1 LLKKIRK
8 RRKRRENRMA
18 LWQIVAKTE
27 LKRRTSGVRGH
38 RIIFFFIIYVIL
50 FLWAFLLAPYLFNL
64 ITSAFLSKLLEVMPL
79 SVIVTG
85 LGLILEFV
93 LMMFFLMIMMYPL
106 QNIHRKA
113 EIGYKEIVLAS
124 PIKPG
129 DIFLGEYIGKL
140 PFYIIFILIF
150 APIMMG
156 IINPIMNL
164 NPFQFFIIYL
174 SIIGLVIFA
183 ALVGTI
189 FSLWLEHKIAKS
201 EKSRDLSK
209 ALEWILV
216 MIMVVIMYSLIFL
229 FNHLLSHPELKN
241 FFMVYPS
248 LWFSNIILYV
258 IEPMLIETYFL
269 NIWLSIIITIGV
281 PLLVLFIAFKKADS
295 FFSLE
300 GGIEK
305 ISSIIEKENK
315 LYGFI
320 RKISERKWEGLIIT
334 QFKGFFRKKENI
346 MKIIYVVAIVVIEA
360 ILFGFVGG
368 GADDPDPL
376 GQVMQMLMLIL
387 IVGMMMGILIGNAI
401 FIGSK
406 DLLWVYKR
414 SPRGASA
421 LVYSYLRMMI
431 ILLIFMDIGFTILF
445 SLLFKYNIALVI
457 FFFLLFLI
465 HGTISISQAVGI
477 QCFNPAFDQK
487 GGDMGLNNALFIGL
501 SICII
506 VLNVTLAILVTEYLS
521 LSLELIL
528 IIQALPLIFI
538 GLGTGFLILYF
549 GIRKLGKIE

>member
-1 LLKKIRK
+1 MKHKTELLDTLQKQPSLWKI
-8 RRKRRENRMA
+8 
-18 LWQIVAKTE
+18 IAKTE
-27 LKRRTSGVRGH
+27 LKRKTSGVRGH
-38 RIIFFFIIYVIL
+38 RLRFFFIIYVIL
-50 FLWAFLLAPYLFNL
+50 FLWAFLLAPYFFNL
-64 ITSAFLSKLLEVMPL
+64 ITSSFLSMLLEFMPL
-79 SVIVTG
+79 SVIITG

-124 PIKPG
+124 PVKPG

-140 PFYIIFILIF
+140 PIYIIFILIF

-189 FSLWLEHKIAKS
+189 FSLWIEHKIAKS
-201 EKSRDLSK
+201 EKSRDLGK

-216 MIMVVIMYSLIFL
+216 IIMVVIMYSLIFL

-281 PLLVLFIAFKKADS
+281 PFLVLFISFKKADN

-300 GGIEK
+300 VGIEK

-320 RKISERKWEGLIIT
+320 RKISEQKWEGLIIT

-346 MKIIYVVAIVVIEA
+346 MKIVYVVAIVVIEA
-360 ILFGFVGG
+360 ILFGFM
-368 GADDPDPL
+368 
-376 GQVMQMLMLIL
+376 GQDEGFDLFGQMLQMIMLIL
-387 IVGMMMGILIGNAI
+387 IVGLMMGIMIGNTI

-414 SPRGASA
+414 SPRGVSA
-421 LVYSYLRMMI
+421 LVYSYIRMMV
-431 ILLIFMDIGFTILF
+431 ILLIFLDIGFTILF
-445 SLLFKYNIALVI
+445 SLLFKYNISLVI
-457 FFFLLFLI
+457 FFFFLFLI
-465 HGTISISQAVGI
+465 HGTISISQAIGI
-477 QCFNPAFDQK
+477 QCFNPAFYEK
-487 GGDMGLNNALFIGL
+487 GGDMMLNNVLFIIFSTG
-501 SICII
+501 II
-506 VLNVTLAILVTEYLS
+506 ILNIIFEIMITTRLS
-521 LSLELIL
+521 LSLELMMV
-528 IIQALPLIFI
+528 IQALPIIFM
-538 GLGTGFLILYF
+538 GLGTGFLLLYF
-549 GIRKLGKIE
+549 GIRKLKKIE

>member
-1 LLKKIRK
+1 MKHKTESIDTLQKQPSLWKI
-8 RRKRRENRMA
+8 
-18 LWQIVAKTE
+18 IAKTE
-27 LKRRTSGVRGH
+27 LKRKTSGVRGH
-38 RIIFFFIIYVIL
+38 RLRFFFIIYVIL

-64 ITSAFLSKLLEVMPL
+64 ITSAFLSMLLEFMPL
-79 SVIVTG
+79 LVIITG

-124 PIKPG
+124 PVKPG

-140 PFYIIFILIF
+140 PIYIIFILIF

-189 FSLWLEHKIAKS
+189 FSLWIEHKIAKS

-216 MIMVVIMYSLIFL
+216 IIMVVIMYSLIFL
-229 FNHLLSHPELKN
+229 FNYLLSHPELKN

-269 NIWLSIIITIGV
+269 NIWMSIIITIGV
-281 PLLVLFIAFKKADS
+281 PFLVLFISFKKADN

-300 GGIEK
+300 AGIEK

-320 RKISERKWEGLIIT
+320 RKISEQKWEGLIIT

-346 MKIIYVVAIVVIEA
+346 MKIVYVVTIVVIEA
-360 ILFGFVGG
+360 ILFGFMGEDEG
-368 GADDPDPL
+368 FNFFG
-376 GQVMQMLMLIL
+376 QMLQMIMLIL
-387 IVGMMMGILIGNAI
+387 IVGLMMGIMIGNTI

-414 SPRGASA
+414 SPRGVSA
-421 LVYSYLRMMI
+421 LVYSYIRMMV
-431 ILLIFMDIGFTILF
+431 ILLIFLDIGFTILF
-445 SLLFKYNIALVI
+445 SLLFKYNISLVI
-457 FFFLLFLI
+457 FFFFLFLI
-465 HGTISISQAVGI
+465 HGTISISQAIGI
-477 QCFNPAFDQK
+477 QCFNPAFYEK
-487 GGDMGLNNALFIGL
+487 GGDMMLNNVLFIIFSTG
-501 SICII
+501 II
-506 VLNVTLAILVTEYLS
+506 ILNIIFEIMITTRLS
-521 LSLELIL
+521 LSLELMMV
-528 IIQALPLIFI
+528 IQALPIIFM
-538 GLGTGFLILYF
+538 GLGTGFLLLYF
-549 GIRKLGKIE
+549 GIRKLKKIE

>member
-1 LLKKIRK
+1 MKYKTELLDTLQKQPSLWKI
-8 RRKRRENRMA
+8 
-18 LWQIVAKTE
+18 IAKTE
-27 LKRRTSGVRGH
+27 LKRKTSGVRGH
-38 RIIFFFIIYVIL
+38 RLRFFFIIYVIL

-64 ITSAFLSKLLEVMPL
+64 ITSSFLSMLLEFMPL
-79 SVIVTG
+79 SVIITG

-124 PIKPG
+124 PVKPG

-140 PFYIIFILIF
+140 PIYIIFILIF

-189 FSLWLEHKIAKS
+189 FSLWIEHKIAKS

-216 MIMVVIMYSLIFL
+216 IIMVVIMYSLIFL

-281 PLLVLFIAFKKADS
+281 PFLVLFISFKKADN

-300 GGIEK
+300 VGIEK

-320 RKISERKWEGLIIT
+320 RKISEQKWEGLIIT

-346 MKIIYVVAIVVIEA
+346 MKIVYVVAIVVIEA
-360 ILFGFVGG
+360 ILFGFMGEDEG
-368 GADDPDPL
+368 FDLFG
-376 GQVMQMLMLIL
+376 QMLQMIVLIL
-387 IVGMMMGILIGNAI
+387 IVGLMMGIMMGNTI

-414 SPRGASA
+414 SPRGVSA
-421 LVYSYLRMMI
+421 LVYSYIRMMV
-431 ILLIFMDIGFTILF
+431 ILLIFLDIGFTILF
-445 SLLFKYNIALVI
+445 SLLFKYNISLVI
-457 FFFLLFLI
+457 FFFFLFLI
-465 HGTISISQAVGI
+465 HGTISISQAIGI
-477 QCFNPAFDQK
+477 QCFNPAFYEK
-487 GGDMGLNNALFIGL
+487 GGDMMLNNVLFIIFSTG
-501 SICII
+501 II
-506 VLNVTLAILVTEYLS
+506 ILNIIFEIMITTRLS
-521 LSLELIL
+521 LSLELMMV
-528 IIQALPLIFI
+528 IQALPIIFM
-538 GLGTGFLILYF
+538 GLGTGFLLLYF
-549 GIRKLGKIE
+549 GIRKLKKIE

>member
-1 LLKKIRK
+1 MKHKTELLDTLQKQPSLWKI
-8 RRKRRENRMA
+8 
-18 LWQIVAKTE
+18 IAKTE
-27 LKRRTSGVRGH
+27 LKRKTSGVRGH
-38 RIIFFFIIYVIL
+38 RLRFFFIIYVIL

-64 ITSAFLSKLLEVMPL
+64 ITSAFLSMLLEFMPL
-79 SVIVTG
+79 LVIITG

-124 PIKPG
+124 PVKPG

-140 PFYIIFILIF
+140 PIYIIFILIF

-189 FSLWLEHKIAKS
+189 FSLWIEHKIAKS

-216 MIMVVIMYSLIFL
+216 IIMVVIMYSLIFL
-229 FNHLLSHPELKN
+229 FNYLLSHPELKN

-269 NIWLSIIITIGV
+269 NIWMSIIITIGV
-281 PLLVLFIAFKKADS
+281 PFLVLFISFKKADN

-300 GGIEK
+300 AGIEK

-320 RKISERKWEGLIIT
+320 RKISEQKWEGLIIT

-346 MKIIYVVAIVVIEA
+346 MKIVYVVAIVVIEA
-360 ILFGFVGG
+360 ILFGFMGEDEG
-368 GADDPDPL
+368 FDLFG
-376 GQVMQMLMLIL
+376 QMLQMIMLIL
-387 IVGMMMGILIGNAI
+387 IVGLMMGIMIGNTI

-414 SPRGASA
+414 SPRGVSA
-421 LVYSYLRMMI
+421 LVYSYIRMMV
-431 ILLIFMDIGFTILF
+431 ILLIFLDIGFTILF
-445 SLLFKYNIALVI
+445 SLLFKYNISLVI
-457 FFFLLFLI
+457 FFFFLFLI
-465 HGTISISQAVGI
+465 HGTISISQAIGI
-477 QCFNPAFDQK
+477 QCFNPAFYEK
-487 GGDMGLNNALFIGL
+487 GGDMMLNNVLFIIFSTG
-501 SICII
+501 II
-506 VLNVTLAILVTEYLS
+506 ILNIIFEIMITTRLS
-521 LSLELIL
+521 LSLELMMV
-528 IIQALPLIFI
+528 IQALPIIFM
-538 GLGTGFLILYF
+538 GLGTGFLLLYF
-549 GIRKLGKIE
+549 GIRKLKKIE

>member
-1 LLKKIRK
+1 MKHKTESIDTLQKQPSLWKI
-8 RRKRRENRMA
+8 
-18 LWQIVAKTE
+18 IAKTE
-27 LKRRTSGVRGH
+27 LKRKTSGVRGH
-38 RIIFFFIIYVIL
+38 RLRFFFIIYVIL

-64 ITSAFLSKLLEVMPL
+64 ITSAFLSMLLEFMPL
-79 SVIVTG
+79 LVIITG

-124 PIKPG
+124 PVKPG

-140 PFYIIFILIF
+140 PIYIIFILIF

-189 FSLWLEHKIAKS
+189 FSLWIEHKIAKS

-216 MIMVVIMYSLIFL
+216 IIMVVIMYSLIFL

-269 NIWLSIIITIGV
+269 NIWMSIIITIGV
-281 PLLVLFIAFKKADS
+281 PFLVLFISFKKADN

-300 GGIEK
+300 AGIEK

-320 RKISERKWEGLIIT
+320 RKISEQKWEGLIIT

-346 MKIIYVVAIVVIEA
+346 MKIVYVVTIVVIEA
-360 ILFGFVGG
+360 ILFGFMGEDEG
-368 GADDPDPL
+368 FNFFG
-376 GQVMQMLMLIL
+376 QMLQMIMLIL
-387 IVGMMMGILIGNAI
+387 IVGLMMGIMIGNTI

-414 SPRGASA
+414 SPRGVSA
-421 LVYSYLRMMI
+421 LVYSYIRMMV
-431 ILLIFMDIGFTILF
+431 ILLIFLDIGFTILF
-445 SLLFKYNIALVI
+445 SLLFKYNISLVI
-457 FFFLLFLI
+457 FFFFLFLI
-465 HGTISISQAVGI
+465 HGTISISQAIGI
-477 QCFNPAFDQK
+477 QCFNPAFYEK
-487 GGDMGLNNALFIGL
+487 GGDMMLNNVLFIIFSTG
-501 SICII
+501 II
-506 VLNVTLAILVTEYLS
+506 ILNIIFEIMITTRLS
-521 LSLELIL
+521 LSLELMMV
-528 IIQALPLIFI
+528 IQALPIIFM
-538 GLGTGFLILYF
+538 GLGTGFLLLYF
-549 GIRKLGKIE
+549 GIRKLKKIE

>member
-1 LLKKIRK
+1 MKHKTESIDTLQKQPSLWKI
-8 RRKRRENRMA
+8 
-18 LWQIVAKTE
+18 IAKTE
-27 LKRRTSGVRGH
+27 LKRKTSGVRGH
-38 RIIFFFIIYVIL
+38 RLRFFFIIYVIL

-64 ITSAFLSKLLEVMPL
+64 ITSAFLSMLLEFMPL
-79 SVIVTG
+79 LVIITG

-124 PIKPG
+124 PVKPG

-140 PFYIIFILIF
+140 PIYIIFILIF

-189 FSLWLEHKIAKS
+189 FSLWIEHKIAKS

-216 MIMVVIMYSLIFL
+216 IIMVVIMYSLIFL
-229 FNHLLSHPELKN
+229 FNYLLSHPELKN

-269 NIWLSIIITIGV
+269 NIWMSIIITIGV
-281 PLLVLFIAFKKADS
+281 PFLVLFISFKKADN

-300 GGIEK
+300 AGIEK

-320 RKISERKWEGLIIT
+320 RKISEQKWEGLIIT

-346 MKIIYVVAIVVIEA
+346 MKIVYVVAIVVIEA
-360 ILFGFVGG
+360 ILFGFMGEDEG
-368 GADDPDPL
+368 FDLFG
-376 GQVMQMLMLIL
+376 QMLQMIMLIL
-387 IVGMMMGILIGNAI
+387 IVGLMMGIMIGNTI

-414 SPRGASA
+414 SPRGVSA
-421 LVYSYLRMMI
+421 LVYSYIRMMV
-431 ILLIFMDIGFTILF
+431 ILLIFLDIGFTILF
-445 SLLFKYNIALVI
+445 SLLFKYNISLVI
-457 FFFLLFLI
+457 FFFFLFLI
-465 HGTISISQAVGI
+465 HGTISISQAIGI
-477 QCFNPAFDQK
+477 QCFNPAFYEK
-487 GGDMGLNNALFIGL
+487 GGDMMLNNVLFIIFSTG
-501 SICII
+501 II
-506 VLNVTLAILVTEYLS
+506 ILNIIFEIMITTRLS
-521 LSLELIL
+521 LSLELMMV
-528 IIQALPLIFI
+528 IQALPIIFM
-538 GLGTGFLILYF
+538 GLGTGFLLLYF
-549 GIRKLGKIE
+549 GIRKLKKIE